1 MGSLSQ
7 KDMSRKDKKYTNLY
21 FLFSSRFSTQQ
32 YCMVI
37 FNMSRAIFSS
47 FWSFLGAHLGAT
59 IPFKTIKI
67 SYTNTAYT
75 MSCDLR
81 KRWSHCHGIMS
92 WKDKKYTTLYFLF
105 SCCFSTHQYSMVI
118 FNMSKAIF
126 SSSWSFLGAHLHWK
140 PFCIEYDIFTF
151 EFLRFMYTI
160 WFLKASNLD
169 FIN

>member
-1 MGSLSQ
+1 MYKYCIHNDLRPQKEMGSLSQ

-81 KRWSHCHGIMS
+81 KRWSHCHGIICHGRTKS
-92 WKDKKYTTLYFLF
+92 TQLYIFCFLVV
-105 SCCFSTHQYSMVI
+105 SVHT
-118 FNMSKAIF
+118 NTP
-126 SSSWSFLGAHLHWK
+126 WLFLICPK
-140 PFCIEYDIFTF
+140 PFSPLLDHFWVLICIENHFV
-151 EFLRFMYTI
+151 
-160 WFLKASNLD
+160 
-169 FIN
+169 